1 MKNLSILFITLFLVS
16 CEEADEKNTKDE
28 MEVPEISGNKTEEEI
43 NGYFGVKNISHSKLM
58 GSVYGNLTRL
68 RLELYSDGENL
79 DECGCSAC
87 NNNFQFDFR
96 ELYFNPNSR
105 SIKYKKEG
113 DLTYQFF
120 TIPSDRTCVRYTED

>member
-16 CEEADEKNTKDE
+16 CEEADENNTKDE
-28 MEVPEISGNKTEEEI
+28 MEVPETSGNKTEEEI

-68 RLELYSDGENL
+68 RLELYSVGENL

-113 DLTYQFF
+113 DLTYQFI